1 MRRKGVMTPQFSANI
16 HKLGSSHQKVVT
28 ARVEVLE
35 AAAAE
40 EVVAAHCGK
49 SCTKLAAGC

>member
-1 MRRKGVMTPQFSANI
+1 MTPQFSANI

-35 AAAAE
+35 AAAE
-40 EVVAAHCGK
+40 EVVAAHCGQ
-49 SCTKLAAGC
+49 SCTNLAAGC

>member
-1 MRRKGVMTPQFSANI
+1 MTPQFSANI
-16 HKLGSSHQKVVT
+16 HKPGSSHQKVVT

-40 EVVAAHCGK
+40 EVVAAHCGQG
-49 SCTKLAAGC
+49 CTKLAAGC

>member
-35 AAAAE
+35 AAAE
-40 EVVAAHCGK
+40 EVVEAHCGQ
-49 SCTKLAAGC
+49 SSTKLAAGC